1 MGQLGSLTKDR
12 QKGKFGG
19 DCKTTGNVTFKGM
32 TAMTDKML
40 SAGLSRRTF
49 LQVSAAG
56 VISATTLGGIG
67 RAMAEPYGN
76 FTWISPRGSLEV
88 LDDYGLWVGKKMGY
102 FGDLKFDTQ
111 PGPSEG
117 TATVKFVDV
126 GQADM
131 GYPSPGVF
139 SFALENGMKLKSVFH
154 MGALDTFS
162 LAFRKGEGT
171 NDLKTLEG
179 KTILLGSAAWQSI
192 VDPMLAVQGVDISKV
207 KYVEAGWPTWGTAL
221 AAGQGDAALSWEG
234 LRAEWIGSGLDF
246 EYWLGVQK
254 SPLFANTFTIRAADL
269 EDADKKDFLGKYL
282 RGWAMG
288 MEFAYNNPRAAVE
301 IVFEQFPTLAAN
313 IGPDLG
319 TVSILQQ
326 LAVNRGDMSKRA
338 GWGDHNMA
346 AWQTFFEKIK
356 ELGQVTKDFK
366 AEDIATNELVGAA
379 NDFDH
384 DKVKADADAY
394 TLTEA
399 FAALDLDAIK
409 AGLYDQAV
417 PS

>member
-1 MGQLGSLTKDR
+1 
-12 QKGKFGG
+12 
-19 DCKTTGNVTFKGM
+19 
-32 TAMTDKML
+32 MTDKML

-56 VISATTLGGIG
+56 IVGATTLGGMS
-67 RAMAEPYGN
+67 RAYAEPYGN

-88 LDDYGLWVGKKMGY
+88 LDDYGLWAGKKMGY
-102 FGDLKFDTQ
+102 FGDLAHDAQ
-111 PGPSEG
+111 PGPSDG
-117 TATVKFVDV
+117 TAVVKFVDV

-154 MGALDTFS
+154 MGALDTFG

-192 VDPMLAVQGVDISKV
+192 VDPMLAVQGVDVSKV
-207 KYVEAGWPTWGTAL
+207 KYVEAGWPTWATAL
-221 AAGQGDAALSWEG
+221 QAGQGDAALGWEG
-234 LRAEWIGSGLDF
+234 LRAEWIANGLDF

-254 SPLFANTFTIRAADL
+254 SPLFANTFVVRAADL
-269 EDADKKDFLGKYL
+269 EDADKKDYLGKYL

-288 MEFAYNNPRAAVE
+288 MEFAYHNPRAAVE
-301 IVFEQFPTLAAN
+301 MVFEQFPTLASN
-313 IGPDLG
+313 LGPEIG

-326 LAVNRGDMSKRA
+326 LAVNRGDMAARA
-338 GWGDHNMA
+338 GWGDHDMA
-346 AWQTFFEKIK
+346 KWQTFFDSIYK
-356 ELGQVTKDFK
+356 LGQVTKEFK
-366 AEDIATNELVGAA
+366 AEDIATNELVAAA

-384 DKVKADADAY
+384 DKVKADAEAY
-394 TLTEA
+394 VLSEP
-399 FAALDLDAIK
+399 FAALDVDDIK
-409 AGLYDQAV
+409 AHLYDQAV